1 MKIALFGKSFS
12 PEYRNEIS
20 ELFTQLRQRE
30 CIVFCETHFAE
41 YLCSVY
47 GCCLNFDGY
56 YDKNNF
62 LSFKPDLL
70 MSIGGDG
77 TFLDAIAY
85 VRDSEIPMIGINIG
99 RLGFL
104 ANIAVNEKQ
113 EALDAILKGS
123 YTIEK
128 RDVIAITINDKPL
141 SDFDYALNEVSIA
154 KPDTASLLTIHTY
167 IDGDYLTSYWAD
179 GLVVATPTGSTAYS
193 LSGGGPI
200 VTPEC
205 PNFILTPICPHNLN
219 LRSLVVSNQVDIE
232 LQIESRSGDY
242 ILGMDSRFYKLSE
255 TTKLHIKRGPFQI
268 HTLKLH
274 DHNYYRTLR
283 NKMMWGEDRRNR

>member
-12 PEYRNEIS
+12 PEFREEVA
-20 ELFTQLRQRE
+20 ELFQQLRQRK
-30 CIVFCETHFAE
+30 CHIICETNFAD
-41 YLCSVY
+41 YLCKVY
-47 GCCLNFDGY
+47 GCCLPFDAL
-56 YDKNNF
+56 YDKTNF
-62 LSFKPDLL
+62 LTHTPDLL

-85 VRDSEIPMIGINIG
+85 VRDSEIPMVGINIG

-104 ANIAVNEKQ
+104 ANIAVDEKE
-113 EALDAILKGS
+113 EALDAILQGS
-123 YTIEK
+123 YEIEK
-128 RDVIAITINDKPL
+128 RDVLAITVNDEPI
-141 SDFDYALNEVSIA
+141 SDFDYALNEISIA
-154 KPDTASLLTIHTY
+154 KSDTASLLTIHAY
-167 IDGDYLTSYWAD
+167 IDEDYLTSYWAD
-179 GLVVATPTGSTAYS
+179 GLVIATPTGSTAYS

-219 LRSLVVSNQVDIE
+219 LRSLVVSNQVTIE
-232 LQIESRSGDY
+232 LNVESRSGDY
-242 ILGMDSRFYKLSE
+242 ILGMDSRFYKLLE
-255 TTKLHIKRGPFQI
+255 HGKLRIKRGNFQI